1 MKWILISIFLI
12 PFSIDWNLMI
22 SRVYMQPTFGGFYME
37 YIKKVS
43 WASQS
48 RFQLVFIIIS
58 LVSTI
63 VCTSVTFYTLIML
76 PKRIRSVERTL
87 SLATAYIS
95 MSFIVLAVFQVLFA
109 FFSYIFTT
117 SAVFGYALLSYDF
130 LNVGS
135 PIIMICMSKRLRRHT
150 FGTEDGS
157 QVTRV
162 FSKTITQVLN
172 DGEKEKE
179 RRLKDSLSKVNIQ

>member
-1 MKWILISIFLI
+1 
-12 PFSIDWNLMI
+12 
-22 SRVYMQPTFGGFYME
+22 ME

-48 RFQLVFIIIS
+48 RFQLVFIIIA

-95 MSFIVLAVFQVLFA
+95 MSFIVLAVFQ
-109 FFSYIFTT
+109 
-117 SAVFGYALLSYDF
+117 
-130 LNVGS
+130 
-135 PIIMICMSKRLRRHT
+135 
-150 FGTEDGS
+150 
-157 QVTRV
+157 
-162 FSKTITQVLN
+162 
-172 DGEKEKE
+172 
-179 RRLKDSLSKVNIQ
+179 

>member
-1 MKWILISIFLI
+1 
-12 PFSIDWNLMI
+12 
-22 SRVYMQPTFGGFYME
+22 
-37 YIKKVS
+37 
-43 WASQS
+43 
-48 RFQLVFIIIS
+48 
-58 LVSTI
+58 
-63 VCTSVTFYTLIML
+63 ML

>member
-1 MKWILISIFLI
+1 
-12 PFSIDWNLMI
+12 
-22 SRVYMQPTFGGFYME
+22 MQPTFGGFYME

-48 RFQLVFIIIS
+48 RFQLVFIIIA

-95 MSFIVLAVFQVLFA
+95 MSFIVLAVFQILFA
-109 FFSYIFTT
+109 FFSYLFTT

-150 FGTEDGS
+150 FGIEDGS

-162 FSKTITQVLN
+162 FSKTITQV
-172 DGEKEKE
+172 
-179 RRLKDSLSKVNIQ
+179 